1 MIADSEGVLLLE
13 MDAKTL
19 NNALFW
25 FDIQVFDLRWLVDDR
40 EPLDVLK
47 KVELAIPDDPIFANL
62 DEDRVGVLTV
72 AENEGDVGKEDQ
84 EGEQEVFIPDR
95 IREQE
100 EGQYAHHAIPGWT
113 TLVLFMRQRFP
124 NKTILKMDQGIF
136 CW

>member
-1 MIADSEGVLLLE
+1 MIADSEGVLLLK

-19 NNALFW
+19 NNPLFW

-40 EPLDVLK
+40 KPLDILK
-47 KVELAIPDDPIFANL
+47 KVELAIPDDPIFSNL
-62 DEDRVGVLTV
+62 DEDWVGVLTV
-72 AENEGDVGKEDQ
+72 AENEGDVGKKDQ
-84 EGEQEVFIPDR
+84 EGKQEVFIPDR

-100 EGQYAHHAIPGWT
+100 EGNDSHHAIPGWT

-124 NKTILKMDQGIF
+124 HKTILKMDQGIF